1 MEFAFSVMRT
11 KRFGRVVASA
21 AACVLV
27 MGLSWT
33 AGAVE
38 RALTGPAAGTI
49 GLPQPLF
56 GGILLDLV
64 DDINRWL
71 ATSAQVAQHAKRLQP
86 AEGELG
92 AASLAIQWGEDQFL
106 SLRQES
112 AGSAVAVALQVGS
125 YNHADIYQYG
135 AGDMVAVSVQW
146 GVDNRLELVQTG
158 GNHTAVALQFGQGNR
173 ALLRQSSF

>member
-38 RALTGPAAGTI
+38 RALTGPAAGTV

-86 AEGELG
+86 AEGG
-92 AASLAIQWGEDQFL
+92 ARRGVSGNSVGRGPVSLAM
-106 SLRQES
+106 
-112 AGSAVAVALQVGS
+112 AGVCRERSGR
-125 YNHADIYQYG
+125 G
-135 AGDMVAVSVQW
+135 ATG
-146 GVDNRLELVQTG
+146 RLL
-158 GNHTAVALQFGQGNR
+158 
-173 ALLRQSSF
+173 

>member
-56 GGILLDLV
+56 GGILRPRGRHQPLV
-64 DDINRWL
+64 GHFRSSRP
-71 ATSAQVAQHAKRLQP
+71 TPKRLQP
-86 AEGELG
+86 AEGLG
-92 AASLAIQWGEDQFL
+92 AASLAIPWGEDRISRYGR
-106 SLRQES
+106 SLQERS
-112 AGSAVAVALQVGS
+112 GRGATGRLIPPTSTS
-125 YNHADIYQYG
+125 T
-135 AGDMVAVSVQW
+135 AGDMVAVSVN
-146 GVDNRLELVQTG
+146 G
-158 GNHTAVALQFGQGNR
+158 
-173 ALLRQSSF
+173 S